1 MTRLKAYARKL
12 LDRRC
17 IHDLVE
23 HSGYAWQQLL
33 EKAPGVSMNAA

>member
-1 MTRLKAYARKL
+1 MTRLKGYARKL
-12 LDRRC
+12 LDGRC

-23 HSGYAWQQLL
+23 HSDYAWQQLL